1 MNILRAVAASAIL
14 ITSQAYAVDTIVQ
27 SNLTLTQNGRNVHFK
42 LPLNGDTKTC
52 IVTYSYGEKPGVGPS
67 NDGDSHMN
75 GQSNGDRSRTYSA
88 DGTYTFIAKTK
99 SGCSGEAKITFTIGT
114 PAPAPAPARAGV
126 APSAHTNLS
135 IAHGKF
141 KNLQVSATSLKVG
154 MPLTVTLNGTGAETQ
169 CEAMVFVAH
178 NNGTYAKYSPPP
190 HSGTGGWPRKHTF
203 TMDKPGTYKVY
214 VNQTGS
220 GGTSVEAE
228 LLACG
233 GNSGLSNLP
242 GNSTIVEVM
251 DIPK

>member
-1 MNILRAVAASAIL
+1 MNTLRAVAAAAIL
-14 ITSQAYAVDTIVQ
+14 MTSQAYAVNTIVQ
-27 SNLTLTQNGRNVHFK
+27 NNLTVTQNGRDVRFN
-42 LPLNGDTKTC
+42 LPLNGDTKSC
-52 IVTYSYGEKPGVGPS
+52 IVNYSYGEKPGVGPN

-75 GQSNGDRSRTYSA
+75 GQSNGNRSRTYSA
-88 DGTYTFIAKTK
+88 DGTYTFTAKAK
-99 SGCSGEAKITFTIGT
+99 SGCTGEAKVTFTIGT
-114 PAPAPAPARAGV
+114 PARVEVAPAARA
-126 APSAHTNLS
+126 SLS

-141 KNLQVSATSLKVG
+141 KSLQVSATSLKVG
-154 MPLTVTLNGTGAETQ
+154 MPLTVTLNGTGSETQ
-169 CEAMVFVAH
+169 CAAMIFVAH

>member
-1 MNILRAVAASAIL
+1 MNTLRAVAAAAIL
-14 ITSQAYAVDTIVQ
+14 MTSQAYAVNTIVQ
-27 SNLTLTQNGRNVHFK
+27 NNLTVTQNGRDVRFN
-42 LPLNGDTKTC
+42 LPLNGDTKNC
-52 IVTYSYGEKPGVGPS
+52 IVNYSYGEKPGVGPN

-75 GQSNGDRSRTYSA
+75 GQSNGNRSRSYSA
-88 DGTYTFIAKTK
+88 DGTYTFTAKAK
-99 SGCSGEAKITFTIGT
+99 SGCTGEAKITFTIGT
-114 PAPAPAPARAGV
+114 PGRVEIAPAARA
-126 APSAHTNLS
+126 NLS

-169 CEAMVFVAH
+169 CEAMIFVAH
-178 NNGTYAKYSPPP
+178 NNGTYAKTSPPP
-190 HSGTGGWPRKHTF
+190 LSGTGGWPRKHTF

-220 GGTSVEAE
+220 GGTNVQAE

-233 GNSGLSNLP
+233 GDAGLSNLP